1 MGIWLIFLR
10 KRSVFEPRL
19 PQIHKTGLNRDRR
32 PRSLRISPF
41 RPDLLHWLFRF
52 FDQILTNGDQKVFM
66 AISANDIRKGMVI
79 LHEGAPVK
87 VMEFH
92 HHTPGNLRAMVQARL
107 RNLLTGNSFEFRFRS
122 ADTLEK
128 IMLEQHKMEY
138 LYSDGSHHHFM
149 NSENYEQVALTEEE
163 LGDAAQWLMPG
174 LKIEV
179 EFYNGQ
185 PIGVALPASMELT
198 VVTDRA
204 ASQRCDRVKFEQAR
218 NARKRRH
225 TDGPAVHRR
234 RRKDPRQPDRS
245 PIHGTGQ
252 IIRKTAGLR
261 IFTNEHESAERVFV
275 FFRVF

>member
-1 MGIWLIFLR
+1 
-10 KRSVFEPRL
+10 
-19 PQIHKTGLNRDRR
+19 
-32 PRSLRISPF
+32 
-41 RPDLLHWLFRF
+41 
-52 FDQILTNGDQKVFM
+52 M

-87 VMEFH
+87 VMDFH

-122 ADTLEK
+122 ADTLER
-128 IMLEQHKMEY
+128 IVLEQHKMEY

-149 NSENYEQVALTEEE
+149 NSENYEQVALTEDE

-198 VVTDRA
+198 VVTTEPPLKGA
-204 ASQRCDRVKFEQAR
+204 TASNSNKPATLENGVTLQVPPFIVEGEKIRVNPSEARYMERVK
-218 NARKRRH
+218 
-225 TDGPAVHRR
+225 
-234 RRKDPRQPDRS
+234 
-245 PIHGTGQ
+245 
-252 IIRKTAGLR
+252 
-261 IFTNEHESAERVFV
+261 
-275 FFRVF
+275 